1 MASELRNSNVVLK
14 KKSTTLG
21 NFFQC
26 CVQPRLKT
34 TLEKKKNSDVVQH
47 QEKFKFEI
55 VNSDS
60 DGGCGGYKT

>member
-1 MASELRNSNVVLK
+1 
-14 KKSTTLG
+14 LG
-21 NFFQC
+21 NFSQC
-26 CVQPRLKT
+26 CVLPRLKT

-55 VNSDS
+55 VNCDS

>member
-1 MASELRNSNVVLK
+1 MLCLAQAKYNI
-14 KKSTTLG
+14 G
-21 NFFQC
+21 N
-26 CVQPRLKT
+26 
-34 TLEKKKNSDVVQH
+34 KKNSDVVQH